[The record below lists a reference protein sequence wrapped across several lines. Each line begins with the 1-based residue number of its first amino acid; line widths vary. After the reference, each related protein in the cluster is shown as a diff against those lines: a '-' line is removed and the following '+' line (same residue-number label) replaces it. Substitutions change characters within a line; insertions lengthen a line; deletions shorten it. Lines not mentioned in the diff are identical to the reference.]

1 MQHIALFTLVAAV
14 VGTTAQA
21 TTGVVPLPTQ
31 LQVADAAPE
40 ARPIVLAAA
49 RRAAP
54 MPPPARRADSDR
66 PTAPRTTG
74 REVNRAPSGT
84 APPRPRPPGV
94 RAEPPSLLSAGL
106 RRPLPSC
113 GAARFGIRPRDGCA
127 GAHGRRCVVAAPR
140 SRQGTT

>member
-74 REVNRAPSGT
+74 REVNRAPSRDG
-84 APPRPRPPGV
+84 APTPPPARRPR
-94 RAEPPSLLSAGL
+94 
-106 RRPLPSC
+106 
-113 GAARFGIRPRDGCA
+113 
-127 GAHGRRCVVAAPR
+127 
-140 SRQGTT
+140 